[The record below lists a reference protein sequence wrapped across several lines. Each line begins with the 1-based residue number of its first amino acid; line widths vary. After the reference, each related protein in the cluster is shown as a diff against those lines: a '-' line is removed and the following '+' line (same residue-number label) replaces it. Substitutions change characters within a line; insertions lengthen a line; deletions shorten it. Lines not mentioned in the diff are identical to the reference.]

1 MSDVEIW
8 SPDPEAVVAAAPTEW
23 TPDPSWFHEVPEWLD
38 ATWED
43 GVVQLGPGDEVTR
56 VAALVAP
63 YGECILDGGRNGQAC
78 FTPPISPTNYEY
90 AHVGA
95 LRTADGSIAR
105 VANIGGG
112 VPHYDPNKPLDMSPA
127 VHHYANTTSRVMVG
141 RYYDRPDLGGIIF
154 LGATWPGVDPQVARS
169 APLSGDWRWV
179 DSMQDWDFAG
189 AQQVLNPGF
198 RPNRHNR
205 RRASTVGRHSLL
217 APALSNMEFAMVAS
231 LGPSGDEHMLGAW
244 VPSDDGNVLA
254 PATLI
259 DLAELSAIVASL
271 EDELAVLIEDS
282 TPLLPFYDQPT
293 EAIVASARKRRKKR
307 SDAWL
312 ATHPNPKST
321 PRDIVGKHGHR
332 PHGPSI
338 LSPRIYEHLRAK
350 GYSKA
355 KAAAISN
362 AMFNKRRGKPP
373 KSVKGTKGLVGV
385 GKVASL
391 GTPVDLGDAT
401 IDGEPMTKG
410 NIILVP
416 DNPDALTVPGGDPA
430 DVLHATLKFLG
441 DLDPWDDEQRE
452 RAEGIVGEWARTHG
466 PFTANVAG
474 VGELGDDGAVVYHFD
489 GDDLQ
494 AARADLSAAID
505 DGTAPDTTDTYP
517 SFKPHVTAGYG
528 IDAPPVPTEPI
539 TFSRAR
545 VQWADEALEWPLGQP
560 VEAPVAAARPRKR
573 LRQAESLFDGPNAGR
588 VGGGRHDYH
597 DPNTGEFAPLGY
609 VSPQV
614 LRKLLSDNPTLRREA
629 ELAIRT
635 KFDSPKAQPWVRAFQ
650 GATPA
655 KRGKIARNARRE
667 IIGDR
672 PDGTTA
678 DDRKAQ
684 VAWDRASDV
693 VARGLSRG
701 TGGEDRMVDV
711 PDALDDGHPRP
722 VGITPSGAQVFRDE
736 DFTRLRP
743 HELRPGDLI
752 GNAERDDGLE
762 TVEVTAVRTDG
773 GRTLVDVGTSEVPYA
788 RDDIVK
794 VLRRPDELTAAEA
807 RKPKPVNPDQ
817 GGLFDDPVP
826 APVEPEP
833 ELSGPEADAAA
844 MGAMGRMVFERVA
857 QGEVLRK
864 ADEAFDKD
872 SLDKL
877 VDLGVIEP
885 APRPDKRKAQQYVLT
900 AKGTAALPIIQQAT
914 RDRDRRRRE
923 KWEAKNGITPPPAPV
938 VPVAPRPEPE
948 PPQVVNATPYHV
960 EAIRRWAEGTID
972 GNASGARFE
981 ATSRIADVNGDKVRV
996 DVNVRRRDGDSAGAR
1011 FSLVIDTTDRSLSS
1025 GGNVSGGEQLD
1036 REAASAIKRSALK
1049 DDFVIRK
1056 VVLDDTDPRF
1066 PGVRDG
1072 WTPNEAP
1079 GEPDSIPPMSN
1090 TTDEQ
1095 AAALDAAV
1103 LDVLGTSGTWFD
1115 HAQLLNRTPQGTG
1128 MDDVR
1133 KSIARL
1139 DEQGLLEYKGGFGG
1153 QVRRKPE
1160 PEVPGPPRTATQ
1172 QRLDALFER
1181 AASGPSN
1188 YGPSGEPW
1196 ARAIGIVNDH
1206 HVQVNIFGWGNDE
1219 RRTVWVD
1226 KSDEDLTPEMAASL
1240 IGGPEAPTVDPD
1252 ADPADIPAAD
1262 LPDDDEIAKIEA
1274 ELGFDAGPDDVVATE
1289 SRGARPG
1296 AGQGGLFDAPDLF
1309 GDEPDT
1315 APGEPETPTT
1325 PDGGLP
1331 EPDGEAVL
1339 AGGERVPGWRADRLQ
1354 VGDRITFEVD
1364 DEWGTGVHEVTKVT
1378 PGDHAVEVWT
1388 VAFDDDEMPLPRNI
1402 PNGQLLSIKRR
1413 PEGGWPSADVPEPEM
1428 PTATAPDAVT
1438 VDDKSVKAFADLA
1451 PFATPWTVDGQP
1463 VLARRGP
1470 APSPT
1475 DKPPILFHTEDGT
1488 IVGRLNFP
1496 SNEPRFN
1503 VPERVDGKVKWRK
1516 ADDATSLF
1524 DARDWEPSPHDPET
1538 RSVRYGSY
1546 KNPGNY
1552 DAVKVGQVQVG
1563 DEIMDPSSQQYR
1575 KVLSVRETVDGGIE
1589 VAVAKN
1595 DGTPTAR
1602 PLSYPSR
1609 SSGAPI
1615 RRDDIPLQNWSQ
1627 EAVDAKA
1634 ADADRTRAEAEAYDA
1649 KVKELAATHELPEQ
1663 LVDEWRAYDFT
1674 VGTGSYGGVDTR
1686 EVADLVYGGT
1696 GTSEMRKAYST
1707 LKGLEDAGLVV
1718 PQDVN
1723 GDWESGGQTAS
1734 GKATLIWTPPTL
1746 DEYQGWTMERRFAE
1760 YLSGRDLGP
1769 TIDEGDDGKGWE
1781 PGAITPPDGPDGGG
1795 GPGAPDTPDAPGDAT
1810 PEPDGGLESLSDA
1823 DLATVKAAA
1832 IEWVNVTPE
1841 PDAMRQL
1848 ADVLDEEA
1856 RRAELAGD
1864 TDRAAKLRANAAKW
1878 RKNAGDAD
1886 EPDPEPEVDPE
1897 VERRAG
1903 YETIVAD
1910 TTTIIDAN
1918 RTAAEREGADPF
1930 AVNFLADTL
1939 DRRANAYDELDR
1951 TDDAAADR
1959 AHAGRLRGALAERQ
1973 AREEAARNV
1982 PTLEAILGSSTF
1994 DSGRTLELGRLVN
2007 GNPDAVLGDTASRV
2021 SLGAITTAIRTLD
2034 GDLDPVEPGDRFSA
2048 DSTTAAVGL
2057 ALLRGARVSTIPNGI
2072 AIELSDGQAG
2082 TGGSGRYLLIRD
2094 SAGGQKLEAYDADG
2108 RRTFSGERLPFAHFT
2123 GILQP
2128 RPTGNMP
2135 DGARNAID
2143 SARADVANPD
2153 VNTLD
2158 VLAGHRDAF
2167 VASLSTVAPPEE
2179 WHQHPGIVAA
2189 VTEFGDVLRDAVA
2202 ETEAG
2207 IDLDMSAGLAE
2218 DVAATSKSFDLADT
2232 LVEFADRLASD
2243 GGGFDPQDLDG
2254 HATIAEFLK
2263 ATDGEFVSF
2272 ADSGKLSDGSTRQS
2286 IRFAYTHES
2295 GERRTMDVD
2304 LMGNDWNPDD
2314 PTMSVSIY
2322 RRGGG
2327 GYRSRDVR
2335 LRGDDV
2341 RKADLKQLRSHVRAT
2356 RALNRDRKRSAALG
2370 KADEVNASGT
2380 TQRRNAQAAAAVLA
2394 SLGVERGLDD
2404 DTADTIKVNSG
2415 TGVIT
2420 RRKTVN
2426 REGLATALGRSR
2438 TVKATPAKKRGAAS
2452 DADLLTVG
2460 MAQYPT
2466 SWIESLGDH
2475 TFLIARRGDAN
2486 SGYNVDMSRW
2496 TSAGAPNGSYLS
2508 IPGKG
2513 DVGANVIVHEV
2524 GHTMEHKVPGL
2535 REFVLAH
2542 LDTLHAGSDPAKAL
2556 PGYRSTRG
2564 YEDDIKRVY
2573 TRRVYVGNGG
2583 DPHGTWASVRSKI
2596 TSTEYLTT
2604 GMETLVPEG
2613 GSNEDDFYGIDPVH
2627 DAFILGVVATF
2638 DPNAVPAAGTVVA
2651 P

>member
-8 SPDPEAVVAAAPTEW
+8 SPDPEAIVAAAPIGW

-127 VHHYANTTSRVMVG
+127 VHHYANTASRVMVG

-282 TPLLPFYDQPT
+282 TPLLPFYNDQPT

-466 PFTANVAG
+466 PFTATVAG

-972 GNASGARFE
+972 ENASGARFE

-1072 WTPNEAP
+1072 WTP
-1079 GEPDSIPPMSN
+1079 
-1090 TTDEQ
+1090 
-1095 AAALDAAV
+1095 
-1103 LDVLGTSGTWFD
+1103 
-1115 HAQLLNRTPQGTG
+1115 
-1128 MDDVR
+1128 DD
-1133 KSIARL
+1133 
-1139 DEQGLLEYKGGFGG
+1139 
-1153 QVRRKPE
+1153 
-1160 PEVPGPPRTATQ
+1160 
-1172 QRLDALFER
+1172 
-1181 AASGPSN
+1181 
-1188 YGPSGEPW
+1188 
-1196 ARAIGIVNDH
+1196 
-1206 HVQVNIFGWGNDE
+1206 
-1219 RRTVWVD
+1219 
-1226 KSDEDLTPEMAASL
+1226 DL
-1240 IGGPEAPTVDPD
+1240 
-1252 ADPADIPAAD
+1252 D
-1262 LPDDDEIAKIEA
+1262 LPDDDEIAEIEA

-1296 AGQGGLFDAPDLF
+1296 AGQGGLFDDPDLF

-1315 APGEPETPTT
+1315 
-1325 PDGGLP
+1325 
-1331 EPDGEAVL
+1331 
-1339 AGGERVPGWRADRLQ
+1339 
-1354 VGDRITFEVD
+1354 
-1364 DEWGTGVHEVTKVT
+1364 
-1378 PGDHAVEVWT
+1378 
-1388 VAFDDDEMPLPRNI
+1388 
-1402 PNGQLLSIKRR
+1402 
-1413 PEGGWPSADVPEPEM
+1413 
-1428 PTATAPDAVT
+1428 
-1438 VDDKSVKAFADLA
+1438 
-1451 PFATPWTVDGQP
+1451 
-1463 VLARRGP
+1463 
-1470 APSPT
+1470 
-1475 DKPPILFHTEDGT
+1475 
-1488 IVGRLNFP
+1488 
-1496 SNEPRFN
+1496 
-1503 VPERVDGKVKWRK
+1503 
-1516 ADDATSLF
+1516 
-1524 DARDWEPSPHDPET
+1524 
-1538 RSVRYGSY
+1538 
-1546 KNPGNY
+1546 
-1552 DAVKVGQVQVG
+1552 
-1563 DEIMDPSSQQYR
+1563 
-1575 KVLSVRETVDGGIE
+1575 
-1589 VAVAKN
+1589 
-1595 DGTPTAR
+1595 
-1602 PLSYPSR
+1602 
-1609 SSGAPI
+1609 
-1615 RRDDIPLQNWSQ
+1615 
-1627 EAVDAKA
+1627 
-1634 ADADRTRAEAEAYDA
+1634 
-1649 KVKELAATHELPEQ
+1649 
-1663 LVDEWRAYDFT
+1663 
-1674 VGTGSYGGVDTR
+1674 
-1686 EVADLVYGGT
+1686 
-1696 GTSEMRKAYST
+1696 
-1707 LKGLEDAGLVV
+1707 
-1718 PQDVN
+1718 
-1723 GDWESGGQTAS
+1723 
-1734 GKATLIWTPPTL
+1734 
-1746 DEYQGWTMERRFAE
+1746 
-1760 YLSGRDLGP
+1760 
-1769 TIDEGDDGKGWE
+1769 
-1781 PGAITPPDGPDGGG
+1781 
-1795 GPGAPDTPDAPGDAT
+1795 PGDAT
-1810 PEPDGGLESLSDA
+1810 PETDGSLESLSDT

-1878 RKNAGDAD
+1878 RKSAGDAD
-1886 EPDPEPEVDPE
+1886 EPDPEPTPEPEAEVDPE

-1903 YETIVAD
+1903 YETVVAD

-1939 DRRANAYDELDR
+1939 DRRAAAYDELGR

-1959 AHAGRLRGALAERQ
+1959 AHAERLRGALAERQ

-2034 GDLDPVEPGDRFSA
+2034 GDLAPVEPGDRFSA

-2094 SAGGQKLEAYDADG
+2094 SVDGQKLEAYDADG
-2108 RRTFSGERLPFAHFT
+2108 RRTFSGGRLPFAHFT

-2207 IDLDMSAGLAE
+2207 IDLDMSAGLTE
-2218 DVAATSKSFDLADT
+2218 DVAAASKSFDLADT

-2426 REGLATALGRSR
+2426 LECLATALGRSR

-2542 LDTLHAGSDPAKAL
+2542 LDTLHAGSDPAKDL

-2613 GSNEDDFYGIDPVH
+2613 GSTEDDFYGIDPVH

>member
-8 SPDPEAVVAAAPTEW
+8 SPDPEAIVAAAPTEW

-43 GVVQLGPGDEVTR
+43 GVVQLGPDDEVTR

-78 FTPPISPTNYEY
+78 FTPPISPTDYEY

-127 VHHYANTTSRVMVG
+127 VHHYANTASRVMVG

-189 AQQVLNPGF
+189 AQQVLNSGF

-528 IDAPPVPTEPI
+528 IDAPPVPAEPI

-573 LRQAESLFDGPNAGR
+573 IRQAQSLLDSPD
-588 VGGGRHDYH
+588 VGDDWRHDWH

-650 GATPA
+650 NATPT

-693 VARGLSRG
+693 VARGLARG

-711 PDALDDGHPRP
+711 PDALDDGRPRP

-743 HELRPGDLI
+743 RELRPGDLI

-762 TVEVTAVRTDG
+762 TVEVTGVRTDG
-773 GRTLVDVGTSEVPYA
+773 GRTFVDVGTSEVPYA

-817 GGLFDDPVP
+817 GGLFDAPDDDPIP
-826 APVEPEP
+826 AP
-833 ELSGPEADAAA
+833 S
-844 MGAMGRMVFERVA
+844 
-857 QGEVLRK
+857 
-864 ADEAFDKD
+864 
-872 SLDKL
+872 
-877 VDLGVIEP
+877 
-885 APRPDKRKAQQYVLT
+885 
-900 AKGTAALPIIQQAT
+900 
-914 RDRDRRRRE
+914 
-923 KWEAKNGITPPPAPV
+923 
-938 VPVAPRPEPE
+938 
-948 PPQVVNATPYHV
+948 
-960 EAIRRWAEGTID
+960 
-972 GNASGARFE
+972 
-981 ATSRIADVNGDKVRV
+981 
-996 DVNVRRRDGDSAGAR
+996 
-1011 FSLVIDTTDRSLSS
+1011 
-1025 GGNVSGGEQLD
+1025 
-1036 REAASAIKRSALK
+1036 
-1049 DDFVIRK
+1049 
-1056 VVLDDTDPRF
+1056 
-1066 PGVRDG
+1066 
-1072 WTPNEAP
+1072 
-1079 GEPDSIPPMSN
+1079 EPDSIPPMSN
-1090 TTDEQ
+1090 TTTAEPDAPAAPEPDVDPVDE
-1095 AAALDAAV
+1095 LDA
-1103 LDVLGTSGTWFD
+1103 
-1115 HAQLLNRTPQGTG
+1115 
-1128 MDDVR
+1128 
-1133 KSIARL
+1133 
-1139 DEQGLLEYKGGFGG
+1139 
-1153 QVRRKPE
+1153 PE
-1160 PEVPGPPRTATQ
+1160 G
-1172 QRLDALFER
+1172 
-1181 AASGPSN
+1181 
-1188 YGPSGEPW
+1188 
-1196 ARAIGIVNDH
+1196 
-1206 HVQVNIFGWGNDE
+1206 
-1219 RRTVWVD
+1219 
-1226 KSDEDLTPEMAASL
+1226 
-1240 IGGPEAPTVDPD
+1240 PD
-1252 ADPADIPAAD
+1252 ADPADIPERPAISWVGSDGIAMPGDGNALQLLTAAKKRRREVYEALLAEHADAEAATPEGPKRDALIEQNEVIAQSWRKANPEPTMAHATAAIAAGEDRQDPVPDDTPNVDEPVTPLTDGTRNGAAPPKPEGVTRVSRKVHAVAASAIRARVAELNKRIAKKGLGEPVTVHVGEPYLERDERGVEAYWADVDIDVAEPPRLPGGWKLATVADWSATDVPLVHNVGADEDGEGGLGLTADDMDRMRCDHCNSRRQRNRVFALEAEDGKVVHVGSTCIADFLGHDVGSLLWFPQAMDEIEDDDFYGGGGGKYGVPTEVFIANAHAAVQSFGWSKSDSQHPTRSTTTSLLFPTRYDQEDEGMVEAMNLAKDEATLQYARDAIEWAKNMTPKDDFERNLQAVASSED
-1262 LPDDDEIAKIEA
+1262 LGPKAWGIAAYLPVAYGRHLDAEYQKRQRDEKPPPEAPVPEGKQTVEGTIISLSWRDNAYGDSVLKMTVADDRGFRVWTTAPAAIRDDVKRGDRVKFNASLTRSDDDETFGFGKRPTKAEILPSETDGDPADDDIAEA
-1274 ELGFDAGPDDVVATE
+1274 ETELGLDPGPDEAPDAVWSKPPADWRPTSPQRPLDADELRDLARGYNLDYLDEAGPLIDGGTPTIRVTSQRGGTDLRVAYGVVGGNGDWIDGGAPAVMKVRPPRDANTPEGNAAWREDIGRKWAGEGVNVDLGDSPIVATE

-1296 AGQGGLFDAPDLF
+1296 AGQGGLFDDPDLF

-1315 APGEPETPTT
+1315 
-1325 PDGGLP
+1325 
-1331 EPDGEAVL
+1331 
-1339 AGGERVPGWRADRLQ
+1339 
-1354 VGDRITFEVD
+1354 
-1364 DEWGTGVHEVTKVT
+1364 
-1378 PGDHAVEVWT
+1378 
-1388 VAFDDDEMPLPRNI
+1388 
-1402 PNGQLLSIKRR
+1402 
-1413 PEGGWPSADVPEPEM
+1413 
-1428 PTATAPDAVT
+1428 
-1438 VDDKSVKAFADLA
+1438 
-1451 PFATPWTVDGQP
+1451 
-1463 VLARRGP
+1463 
-1470 APSPT
+1470 
-1475 DKPPILFHTEDGT
+1475 
-1488 IVGRLNFP
+1488 
-1496 SNEPRFN
+1496 
-1503 VPERVDGKVKWRK
+1503 
-1516 ADDATSLF
+1516 
-1524 DARDWEPSPHDPET
+1524 
-1538 RSVRYGSY
+1538 
-1546 KNPGNY
+1546 
-1552 DAVKVGQVQVG
+1552 
-1563 DEIMDPSSQQYR
+1563 
-1575 KVLSVRETVDGGIE
+1575 
-1589 VAVAKN
+1589 
-1595 DGTPTAR
+1595 
-1602 PLSYPSR
+1602 
-1609 SSGAPI
+1609 
-1615 RRDDIPLQNWSQ
+1615 
-1627 EAVDAKA
+1627 
-1634 ADADRTRAEAEAYDA
+1634 
-1649 KVKELAATHELPEQ
+1649 
-1663 LVDEWRAYDFT
+1663 
-1674 VGTGSYGGVDTR
+1674 
-1686 EVADLVYGGT
+1686 
-1696 GTSEMRKAYST
+1696 
-1707 LKGLEDAGLVV
+1707 
-1718 PQDVN
+1718 
-1723 GDWESGGQTAS
+1723 
-1734 GKATLIWTPPTL
+1734 
-1746 DEYQGWTMERRFAE
+1746 
-1760 YLSGRDLGP
+1760 
-1769 TIDEGDDGKGWE
+1769 
-1781 PGAITPPDGPDGGG
+1781 
-1795 GPGAPDTPDAPGDAT
+1795 PGDAT
-1810 PEPDGGLESLSDA
+1810 PETDGGIESLSDT

-1878 RKNAGDAD
+1878 RKSAGDVDA
-1886 EPDPEPEVDPE
+1886 PDPEPTPEPEAEVDVPLDS
-1897 VERRAG
+1897 G
-1903 YETIVAD
+1903 SGGD
-1910 TTTIIDAN
+1910 
-1918 RTAAEREGADPF
+1918 
-1930 AVNFLADTL
+1930 LASVDDETL
-1939 DRRANAYDELDR
+1939 DRLITENGRAASRIGAGAYAVEYVANALDERAHRYEQAGQPAAASADR
-1951 TDDAAADR
+1951 TLAR
-1959 AHAGRLRGALAERQ
+1959 KLREKLQ
-1973 AREEAARNV
+1973 AREAAEQASEEAARNV

-2007 GNPDAVLGDTASRV
+2007 GNPDAALGDTASRV

-2034 GDLDPVEPGDRFSA
+2034 GDLAPVEPGDRFSA

-2094 SAGGQKLEAYDADG
+2094 SVGGQKLEAYDADG

-2207 IDLDMSAGLAE
+2207 IDLDMSAGLTE
-2218 DVAATSKSFDLADT
+2218 DAAAASKSFDLADT

-2304 LMGNDWNPDD
+2304 IMGADWNPDD
-2314 PTMSVSIY
+2314 PTMGVSIY

-2327 GYRSRDVR
+2327 GHRSRDVR

-2356 RALNRDRKRSAALG
+2356 RALNRDQKRSAALG

-2404 DTADTIKVNSG
+2404 ATADTIQVGSG

-2426 REGLATALGRSR
+2426 REGLTTALGRSR

-2475 TFLIARRGDAN
+2475 TFLIARRGDAD

-2535 REFVLAH
+2535 REFVIAH

-2638 DPNAVPAAGTVVA
+2638 DPNAVPVAGTVVA

>member
-8 SPDPEAVVAAAPTEW
+8 SPDPEAIVAAAPIEW

-43 GVVQLGPGDEVTR
+43 GVVQLGPDDEVTR

-127 VHHYANTTSRVMVG
+127 VHHYANTASRVMVG

-179 DSMQDWDFAG
+179 DSMQEWDFAG

-312 ATHPNPKST
+312 ATHPNKKST
-321 PRDIVGKHGHR
+321 PLDIAGKHGHR

-350 GYSKA
+350 GYSKS

-416 DNPDALTVPGGDPA
+416 DNPDTLTVPGGDPA

-466 PFTANVAG
+466 PFTATVAG

-650 GATPA
+650 NATPT

-693 VARGLSRG
+693 VARGLARG

-711 PDALDDGHPRP
+711 PDALDDGRPRP

-817 GGLFDDPVP
+817 GGLFDAPDDDPIP
-826 APVEPEP
+826 APEP

-844 MGAMGRMVFERVA
+844 MGALGRIVFERVA

-877 VDLGVIEP
+877 VGLGVIEP

-900 AKGTAALPIIQQAT
+900 PKGTDALPIIQQAT
-914 RDRDRRRRE
+914 RDRERRRRE
-923 KWEAKNGITPPPAPV
+923 KWEAKNGITPTPAPV

-972 GNASGARFE
+972 ENASGARFE

-996 DVNVRRRDGDSAGAR
+996 DVNVRRRDGNSDGAR

-1036 REAASAIKRSALK
+1036 REAASVIKRSALK

-1072 WTPNEAP
+1072 WTPDEAP
-1079 GEPDSIPPMSN
+1079 GEPGSIPPMSN

-1252 ADPADIPAAD
+1252 HIPAVVDLSYSGTWRKADDGWGAYMGPDGIGEQYQPGDKVTLRNRKGESKEVTLAEHQGEGLWSIESTRKPEKEKPVAKPLADADRAPGDWGDSVTFTEQRTTRREGAKYGTKNVQQSTTHTIELPDGRQLNVYVDTSSKNKDRKRDPEGTPAIFGKLNSANASWALYGADGEQLDSSANHDGDFYGDDFPLAEVFREDAKRWALGQVLGDGAD
-1262 LPDDDEIAKIEA
+1262 LDPPDDDEIAEIEA
-1274 ELGFDAGPDDVVATE
+1274 ELGFDAGPDETPPIDGDTTVATE

-1296 AGQGGLFDAPDLF
+1296 AGQGGLFDDPDLF

-1315 APGEPETPTT
+1315 
-1325 PDGGLP
+1325 
-1331 EPDGEAVL
+1331 
-1339 AGGERVPGWRADRLQ
+1339 
-1354 VGDRITFEVD
+1354 
-1364 DEWGTGVHEVTKVT
+1364 
-1378 PGDHAVEVWT
+1378 
-1388 VAFDDDEMPLPRNI
+1388 
-1402 PNGQLLSIKRR
+1402 
-1413 PEGGWPSADVPEPEM
+1413 
-1428 PTATAPDAVT
+1428 
-1438 VDDKSVKAFADLA
+1438 
-1451 PFATPWTVDGQP
+1451 
-1463 VLARRGP
+1463 
-1470 APSPT
+1470 
-1475 DKPPILFHTEDGT
+1475 
-1488 IVGRLNFP
+1488 
-1496 SNEPRFN
+1496 
-1503 VPERVDGKVKWRK
+1503 
-1516 ADDATSLF
+1516 
-1524 DARDWEPSPHDPET
+1524 
-1538 RSVRYGSY
+1538 
-1546 KNPGNY
+1546 
-1552 DAVKVGQVQVG
+1552 
-1563 DEIMDPSSQQYR
+1563 
-1575 KVLSVRETVDGGIE
+1575 
-1589 VAVAKN
+1589 
-1595 DGTPTAR
+1595 
-1602 PLSYPSR
+1602 
-1609 SSGAPI
+1609 
-1615 RRDDIPLQNWSQ
+1615 
-1627 EAVDAKA
+1627 
-1634 ADADRTRAEAEAYDA
+1634 
-1649 KVKELAATHELPEQ
+1649 
-1663 LVDEWRAYDFT
+1663 
-1674 VGTGSYGGVDTR
+1674 
-1686 EVADLVYGGT
+1686 
-1696 GTSEMRKAYST
+1696 
-1707 LKGLEDAGLVV
+1707 
-1718 PQDVN
+1718 
-1723 GDWESGGQTAS
+1723 
-1734 GKATLIWTPPTL
+1734 
-1746 DEYQGWTMERRFAE
+1746 
-1760 YLSGRDLGP
+1760 
-1769 TIDEGDDGKGWE
+1769 
-1781 PGAITPPDGPDGGG
+1781 
-1795 GPGAPDTPDAPGDAT
+1795 PGDAT
-1810 PEPDGGLESLSDA
+1810 PETDGSLESLSDT

-2007 GNPDAVLGDTASRV
+2007 GNPDAVLGDAASRV

-2207 IDLDMSAGLAE
+2207 IDFDMSAGLTE
-2218 DVAATSKSFDLADT
+2218 DVAAASKSFDLADA

-2304 LMGNDWNPDD
+2304 ISGADWNPDD
-2314 PTMSVSIY
+2314 PTMSVSVY

-2404 DTADTIKVNSG
+2404 ATADTIQVGGG

-2475 TFLIARRGDAN
+2475 TFLIARRGDAD

-2613 GSNEDDFYGIDPVH
+2613 GSTEDDFYGIDPVH